1 MNDDNEMY
9 TNSSDNVQ
17 PTYESTPR
25 WIWLAF
31 VALAIVSIVGLG
43 VGWSASEHARSAE
56 QALATQGKSVQ
67 QNVDK
72 LSSRLSQE
80 EQVNNELQSELGLVT
95 DRLKMT
101 QGELTSTRRQT
112 TQIRDEYSKKLDN
125 VQSELGTKASADDVS
140 SLGGD
145 VNGVKTDL
153 AATNN
158 NLQMA
163 RGEMGT
169 LIAKNHDEIDQLR
182 RMGERDYF
190 EFTLAGKG
198 NRSKVGNLA
207 VELRG
212 TDTKKGQFT
221 VALYVDDMRLEKK
234 NRSVDEPIYFYTQ
247 GTRAPLEMVINK
259 VDKDKVVGYLSAPK
273 GEGRVTSSS
282 AATSG
287 H

>member
-1 MNDDNEMY
+1 MNDDDEMY

-31 VALAIVSIVGLG
+31 VALAVVSIVGLG
-43 VGWSASEHARSAE
+43 VGWSASEHASSAE

-259 VDKDKVVGYLSAPK
+259 VEKDKVVGYLSAPK

>member
-1 MNDDNEMY
+1 MNDDNELY
-9 TNSSDNVQ
+9 TNSSANVS

-25 WIWLAF
+25 WVWLAF
-31 VALAIVSIVGLG
+31 VALAVVSIVGLG
-43 VGWSASEHARSAE
+43 VGWSASEREQSAE
-56 QALATQGKSVQ
+56 RALATQGKSVQ

-72 LSSRLSQE
+72 LNSRLSQQ
-80 EQVNNELQSELGLVT
+80 EQENNELQGELGLVT
-95 DRLKMT
+95 DRLKMA

-112 TQIRDEYSKKLDN
+112 TQIRDEYSKKIDN
-125 VQSELGTKASADDVS
+125 VQSELGTKASADDVK

-145 VNGVKTDL
+145 VDGVKTDL
-153 AATNN
+153 ASTNN

-163 RGEMGT
+163 RGEFGT

-212 TDTKKGQFT
+212 TNIKKSQFT

-259 VDKDKVVGYLSAPK
+259 VDKDKVVGYLSVPK
-273 GEGRVTSSS
+273 GEGRMTS

-287 H
+287 R

>member
-31 VALAIVSIVGLG
+31 VALAVVSIVGLG
-43 VGWSASEHARSAE
+43 VGWSASEHAKSAE
-56 QALATQGKSVQ
+56 RALATQGKSVQ

-125 VQSELGTKASADDVS
+125 VQSELGTKASADDVT

-153 AATNN
+153 ATTNN

-259 VDKDKVVGYLSAPK
+259 VDKDKVVGYLSVPR

>member
-1 MNDDNEMY
+1 MNDDNELY

-31 VALAIVSIVGLG
+31 VALAVVSIVGLG

-56 QALATQGKSVQ
+56 QSLAAQGKSVQ

-80 EQVNNELQSELGLVT
+80 EQVNTELQSELGLVT

-112 TQIRDEYSKKLDN
+112 TQIRDEYSKKLDG
-125 VQSELGTKASADDVS
+125 VQSELGTKASADDVN

-153 AATNN
+153 ATTNN

-182 RMGERDYF
+182 RIGERDYF

-198 NRSKVGNLA
+198 NRSKVGNLS

-221 VALYVDDMRLEKK
+221 LALYVDDMRLEKK

-247 GTRAPLEMVINK
+247 GNRAPLEMVINK

-282 AATSG
+282 AATSA

>member
-1 MNDDNEMY
+1 MNDDNELY
-9 TNSSDNVQ
+9 TNSSGNVS

-25 WIWLAF
+25 WVWLAF
-31 VALAIVSIVGLG
+31 VALAVVSIVGLG
-43 VGWSASEHARSAE
+43 VGWSASEHAKSAE

-72 LSSRLSQE
+72 LNSRLSQQ
-80 EQVNNELQSELGLVT
+80 EQENSELQGELGMVT
-95 DRLKMT
+95 DRLKMA

-112 TQIRDEYSKKLDN
+112 TQIRDEYSKKIDS
-125 VQSELGTKASADDVS
+125 VQSELGSKASADDVK

-145 VNGVKTDL
+145 VDGVKTDL

-163 RGEMGT
+163 RGEFGT

-212 TDTKKGQFT
+212 TNSKKGQFT

-259 VDKDKVVGYLSAPK
+259 VDKDKVVGYLSVPK
-273 GEGRVTSSS
+273 GEGRMASS
-282 AATSG
+282 AAASG